1 MDEEK
6 DYTAAIVGGVI
17 GGVVFIIVVIAAV
30 WWCNK
35 KGKAQTR
42 VSVEELQ

>member
-1 MDEEK
+1 MEEEK
-6 DYTAAIVGGVI
+6 DYTGAIVGGVI
-17 GGVVFIIVVIAAV
+17 GGVVFIIVVIVAV
-30 WWCNK
+30 CWCSK